1 MLHCYRLKNPMS
13 HVIGSYYLRKEK
25 HSVQHRANWL
35 WRDQSSTNQLR
46 SIEFFTNSSHLN
58 SPPQGVPRVKAEE
71 LQQGDPLVINTIQLL
86 AHKRALDKLLDMVE
100 TYKTAI
106 TSGEL
111 ERMPPLAPPPHMPE
125 VVPVIRFLN
134 CCLTNLKTTHYDDT
148 LQTGLIQTTITLDH
162 QKLLLM

>member
-1 MLHCYRLKNPMS
+1 MIS
-13 HVIGSYYLRKEK
+13 RKEK
-25 HSVQHRANWL
+25 HSVQPRANWQ

-46 SIEFFTNSSHLN
+46 SADFFSSQKQISLE
-58 SPPQGVPRVKAEE
+58 SLQGGQRVKTEE

-125 VVPVIRFLN
+125 VVPLIRFLN
-134 CCLTNLKTTHYDDT
+134 CHLTTLITMLDT
-148 LQTGLIQTTITLDH
+148 Q
-162 QKLLLM
+162 